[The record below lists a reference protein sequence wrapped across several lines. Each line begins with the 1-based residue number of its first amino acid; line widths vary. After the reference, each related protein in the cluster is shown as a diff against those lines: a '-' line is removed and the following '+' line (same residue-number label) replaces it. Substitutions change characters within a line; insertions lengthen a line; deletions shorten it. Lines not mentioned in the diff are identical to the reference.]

1 MTKLF
6 DMPTKTGKQRGIL
19 SIYLLNS
26 LKKKPKSGYELLSEI
41 KEKTDGAWTPSKG
54 TIYPLLKHLEE
65 EGLIK
70 VKRVDKRSKHI
81 FEVAL
86 EGKKVLSNV
95 KKQGKQM
102 EEKFIQFRNLIS
114 EIISPKEIEIVNLL
128 FDIRIASISKI
139 GKNKGEVVKILETCL
154 LNLNKIILDKSV
166 KWNKKDKKG
175 FHN

>member
-19 SIYLLNS
+19 SIYLLHS

-54 TIYPLLKHLEE
+54 TIYPLLKNLEG

-70 VKRVDKRSKHI
+70 VKCVDKRSKHI
-81 FEVAL
+81 YEVTL
-86 EGKKVLSNV
+86 EGGKVLSNV

-128 FDIRIASISKI
+128 FDIRMASNSKF
-139 GKNKGEVVKILETCL
+139 GKTKEEVVKILETCL
-154 LNLNKIILDKSV
+154 LNLKKITLD
-166 KWNKKDKKG
+166 
-175 FHN
+175 